1 VVFGTDA
8 FRNGTSRLAEPRAD
22 LGAVERRIRCL
33 VADTLGTG
41 EDDLTASVSL
51 LDDLAVD
58 SLDLLELALKIEEA
72 LDVSLPER
80 LLSAVR
86 TYGDLVALVLD
97 RVRYPATVAAEPMLL
112 RVRITPPPAQPRQA
126 AVRVFVLTP
135 YAVQLVT
142 EEAKMAGP
150 GTRVELTV
158 PAGGGGP
165 AVAHLHETF
174 ADLTA
179 RDIVVVVTQDE
190 RWKA

>member
-1 VVFGTDA
+1 MFGTDA
-8 FRNGTSRLAEPRAD
+8 FGNAASRFAAPRVD

-86 TYGDLVALVLD
+86 TYGDVVALVLD
-97 RVRYPATVAAEPMLL
+97 RVRYPASVAAEPMLL

-158 PAGGGGP
+158 PAGGCGP

-179 RDIVVVVTQDE
+179 RDIAVVVTQDE
-190 RWKA
+190 WWKA